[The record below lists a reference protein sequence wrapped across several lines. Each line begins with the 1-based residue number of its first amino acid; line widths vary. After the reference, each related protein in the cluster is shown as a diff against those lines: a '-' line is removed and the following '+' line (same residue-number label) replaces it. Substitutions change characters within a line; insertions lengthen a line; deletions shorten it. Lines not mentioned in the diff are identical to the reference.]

1 MLSVNSRIY
10 QLPIQMKIAISTIGT
25 RGDVQ
30 PYAILGQAL
39 AQRGHDVTLSTAQNF
54 KTLVESYD
62 IKFHPIN
69 VDYEEILNSEEGK
82 KILKANLFAI
92 QRNLDKLIFPLIE
105 NSLNEC
111 YQMAQNSDL
120 FIYRPKTLAD
130 VFTGQLQTKA
140 VRCAV
145 VPAMEET
152 AAFLNPILSGFWLP
166 GFMNKWSYKWVNLRY
181 RVLRKPIHQFC
192 MQNGLQEHR
201 PQIKYNIPSIYGI
214 SEHFLERPKDWSKAH
229 QLTGFWFSNKQ
240 EELPDD
246 ILTFLNN
253 GKPPILITFGSM
265 PIKKEIAGMIIQ
277 TASQINERFL
287 IAACWSDWN
296 IPEVTVTSNI
306 KIITSVPFESLLP
319 LVKGVVHHGGIGTT
333 AECLRAGKPMFVCP
347 VLYPVGDQYFWGD
360 LAFKKG
366 LAVKPVPINRLTPSI
381 LKERIS
387 QLTSNKIIHINCQV
401 MAEKLASENGVEK
414 AVKLIEEGI

>member
-1 MLSVNSRIY
+1 
-10 QLPIQMKIAISTIGT
+10 MKIAISTIGT

-30 PYAILGQAL
+30 PYAILGRAL
-39 AQRGHDVTLSTAQNF
+39 AARGHDVTLSTAKNF
-54 KTLVESYD
+54 KDLVEGYG
-62 IKFHPIN
+62 INFHPID

-92 QRNLDKLIFPLIE
+92 QRNLDKLIYPLIE

-111 YQMAQNSDL
+111 YQLAQNSDL

-130 VFTGQLQTKA
+130 VFTGQLKTKA
-140 VRCAV
+140 VRVAV

-181 RVLRKPIHQFC
+181 RVLRKPINQFC
-192 MQNGLQEHR
+192 IQNGLQEHK

-214 SEHFLERPKDWSKAH
+214 SEHFLARPKDWSKAH
-229 QLTGFWFSNKQ
+229 QLTGFWFDNDKT
-240 EELPDD
+240 ELSDD
-246 ILTFLNN
+246 INEFIEA
-253 GKPPILITFGSM
+253 GEAPILITFGSM

-277 TASQINERFL
+277 TASEINERFI
-287 IAACWSDWN
+287 IAACWSDWD
-296 IPEVTVTSNI
+296 IPELNVPDGI
-306 KIITSVPFESLLP
+306 KIISSVPFEALFP
-319 LVKGVVHHGGIGTT
+319 RVKAIVHHGGIGTT

-360 LAFKKG
+360 LAYQKG
-366 LAVKPVPINRLTPSI
+366 LGVKPVPVSRLTPGI
-381 LKERIS
+381 FKERIS
-387 QLTSNKIIHINCQV
+387 QLVNSQVLNNNCQR
-401 MAEKLASENGVEK
+401 MAEKLASENGIEN
-414 AVKLIEEGI
+414 AVRLIEEGI

>member
-1 MLSVNSRIY
+1 
-10 QLPIQMKIAISTIGT
+10 MKIAISTIGT

-39 AQRGHDVTLSTAQNF
+39 ASRGHEVTLSTAKNF
-54 KTLVESYD
+54 KSLVEGYG
-62 IKFHPIN
+62 INFHPIN

-105 NSLNEC
+105 SSLNEC
-111 YQMAQNSDL
+111 YQMAQTSDL

-140 VRCAV
+140 VRAAV

-181 RVLRKPIHQFC
+181 RVLRKPINQFC
-192 MQNGLQEHR
+192 LQNGLQEHK

-229 QLTGFWFSNKQ
+229 QLTGFWFSNNTA
-240 EELPDD
+240 ELSKD
-246 ILTFLNN
+246 IVDFLND

-296 IPEVTVTSNI
+296 IPEIKFLKNI
-306 KIITSVPFESLLP
+306 KIISSVPFEALIP
-319 LVKGVVHHGGIGTT
+319 KVKAVMHHGGIGTT

-360 LAFKKG
+360 LAYKKG
-366 LAVKPVPINRLTPSI
+366 LAVKPVPISRLNPSI
-381 LKERIS
+381 FKERIS
-387 QLTSNKIIHINCQV
+387 QLTSNKSIKHNCEI
-401 MAEKLASENGVEK
+401 MAEKLASENGVEN
-414 AVKLIEEGI
+414 AVRLIEEGI